1 MANNVKRFPENP
13 RIAFIM
19 HQIPAKLLKVV
30 EMSFEKHSYDPP
42 SCRLSPMHNSL
53 SSNIEE

>member
-1 MANNVKRFPENP
+1 MANSVRRFPENP
-13 RIAFIM
+13 RIALIM

-42 SCRLSPMHNSL
+42 SC
-53 SSNIEE
+53 